1 MYAATLTIDGATNA
15 FTGTV
20 DEVTEWLAT
29 NHDGWDI
36 DGILSAMLAV
46 LTYGKTRGDIATSAG
61 RFQVQEI
68 TA

>member
-36 DGILSAMLAV
+36 DGILTAMLTV
-46 LTYGKTRGDIATSAG
+46 ITYGKTRGDIATSVG
-61 RFQVQEI
+61 RFQVQEA